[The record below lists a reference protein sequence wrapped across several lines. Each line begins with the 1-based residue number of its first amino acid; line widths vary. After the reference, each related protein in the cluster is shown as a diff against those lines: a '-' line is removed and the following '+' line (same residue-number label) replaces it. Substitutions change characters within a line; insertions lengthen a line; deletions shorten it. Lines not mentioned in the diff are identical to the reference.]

1 MTKILA
7 STPSGDRH
15 HGINAIPAA
24 EESTVE
30 ESKKRKRVTMNSN
43 PISRKLSKGV
53 RGGVLVLSA

>member
-1 MTKILA
+1 VVIE
-7 STPSGDRH
+7 SPPWY
-15 HGINAIPAA
+15 NAILAA

-43 PISRKLSKGV
+43 SISRKLSKGV